1 MRNRIL
7 ALLLVLLIG
16 LLLYGCRRGEG
27 IPPPAPSEPAPVR
40 WVRFE
45 PPEYIV

>member
-16 LLLYGCRRGEG
+16 LLFYGCRRGEG
-27 IPPPAPSEPAPVR
+27 MQPAPSEPAPVR